1 MFRKFHPF
9 LQKFLLPYC
18 LFGFVIFTI
27 SACSNAIPQITS
39 LSSKLPQ
46 SNQSESPKLVVS
58 EVLGMTAAGGYRVQA
73 VVSDRAETSH
83 TAGSYTVESVGVSH
97 E

>member
-27 SACSNAIPQITS
+27 SACSNAIPQISS
-39 LSSKLPQ
+39 LTKKFPQ
-46 SNQSESPKLVVS
+46 SKQSESPKLVVS
-58 EVLGMTAAGGYRVQA
+58 EVLGMTGGGHQVQA
-73 VVSDRAETSH
+73 VVSDREETSH
-83 TAGSYTVESVGVSH
+83 TAGAYTVESLGVSN